1 MNLEFNYPW
10 VLLLLPLILI
20 PFVRNDRQTLS
31 YSWLHLLPRDLL
43 GSLVG
48 LSLKVAAAGAIAAL
62 VVGLAG
68 IQRSEVAVER
78 VGHGAQIVILLD
90 RSRSMD
96 ETFNQGR
103 VNHDPSKVFN
113 EEQQR
118 EIKGKVARK
127 LLVDFVSKR
136 PQDMFGLVGFSTYP
150 MRVLEFTQKQEVIQ
164 AAIRAGDVGRGLSE
178 TDIARGLFEAI
189 TYFDNHP
196 YTGSRIV
203 LLVSDGGARIDLATR
218 EKLATHIKRNRVGI
232 YWIYLRSVH
241 SPGLFG
247 DLDSAVGNIDS
258 SPEIAL
264 HSFFSGV
271 KTPYQ
276 AYEAENSNALQR
288 AIDDVN
294 RLENLPMTFNEIVP
308 RRDLSWECYLVASV
322 LLLLLLATKMA
333 EVRSWS

>member
-1 MNLEFNYPW
+1 VNLEFNFPW
-10 VLLLLPLILI
+10 VLLLLPLALI
-20 PFVRNDRQTLS
+20 PFFRNDRQILN
-31 YSWLHLLPRDLL
+31 YGWLHLLPKDHL
-43 GSLVG
+43 GSMIG
-48 LSLKVAAAGAIAAL
+48 LALKFAAACAIAAL

-68 IQRSEVAVER
+68 IHRAEGAIER
-78 VGHGAQIVILLD
+78 VGHGAQIVVLLD

-96 ETFNQGR
+96 EAFNQGR

-113 EEQQR
+113 EELQR

-127 LLVDFVSKR
+127 LLADFVSRR
-136 PQDMFGLVGFSTYP
+136 PQDMFGLISFSAYP
-150 MRVLEFTQKQEVIQ
+150 MRVLEFTQKQDVIQ

-189 TYFDNHP
+189 SYFDNQP

-203 LLVSDGGARIDLATR
+203 LLVSDGGARIDMATR
-218 EKLATHIKRNRVGI
+218 EKLATQIKRNRVGV
-232 YWIYLRSVH
+232 YWMYLRSVN

-247 DLDSAVGNIDS
+247 DTADAVGNIDS

-264 HSFFSGV
+264 HSFFSSV
-271 KTPYQ
+271 KMPYQ
-276 AYEAENSNALQR
+276 VYEADNSNALKR

-308 RRDLSWECYLVASV
+308 RRDLSWGCYGVAAI
-322 LLLLLLATKMA
+322 LLLLLLISRFF
-333 EVRSWS
+333 EVTAWS